1 MKIEIC
7 CGNIEDVLTAD
18 RCQANRIEL
27 NSALELGGLTPS
39 LGCLIEAKKYTKL
52 PICCMVRPRPA
63 GFVYTE
69 NEVKEMMVD
78 AKYLLENGADGIVF
92 GFLHEDGTINLERTK
107 EMVQLIKLYGREA
120 IFHKAY
126 DDCPDKEEALCQL
139 IECGIDRVLT
149 GGGKCPIEEGSILLG
164 ELQNKYGDKIQILP
178 GGGVRES
185 NVNLII
191 ERSHCNQ
198 IHMTAKATYFDRG
211 EYFAVGEN
219 NLKAIQN
226 KIKEGK

>member
-1 MKIEIC
+1 MYLIFSFIASDLTLIVVK
-7 CGNIEDVLTAD
+7 NIHFVF
-18 RCQANRIEL
+18 L
-27 NSALELGGLTPS
+27 NSFIIFSFSSS
-39 LGCLIEAKKYTKL
+39 LYE
-52 PICCMVRPRPA
+52 
-63 GFVYTE
+63 
-69 NEVKEMMVD
+69 
-78 AKYLLENGADGIVF
+78 
-92 GFLHEDGTINLERTK
+92 
-107 EMVQLIKLYGREA
+107 LIKLYGREA